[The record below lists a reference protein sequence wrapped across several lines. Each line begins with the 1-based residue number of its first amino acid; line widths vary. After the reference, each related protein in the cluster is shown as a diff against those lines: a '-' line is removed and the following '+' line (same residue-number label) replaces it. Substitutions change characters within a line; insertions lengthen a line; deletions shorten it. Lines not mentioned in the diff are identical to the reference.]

1 MNLVR
6 NALGR
11 LVPAEVR
18 GAGAF
23 DPYEGAFARILAG
36 RPSPAAFPIR
46 KPEPPSRSKVAR
58 DLQTAIERSGLEN
71 GMTISFHH
79 HLRNGD
85 EVIPL
90 VLETLLQMGFR
101 DLTFAPSSIPD
112 SHDCVANYVRKG
124 LIRRI
129 WTSGARG
136 EVGRMI
142 SRGEMEETVIIRS
155 HGGRARAIEE
165 GSIAID
171 VAFLAAPA
179 CDVLG
184 NSAGCA
190 GKSACGS
197 LGYAITDARFAR
209 HVIAVTDNLVEY
221 PLHPHISI
229 SQNLVNQVV
238 VVDSL
243 GDPAK
248 IATGAARITR
258 NPLDLK
264 VAENA
269 YRLIAASGILAP
281 GCSFQVGAGGASLAV
296 AAFVRDYMKEKG
308 IQGSFGLGGISG
320 YMAQMLEEG
329 LFRGLFDVQS
339 FDSAVTGS
347 MVKNRAHMEIDPSW
361 YANPMNQGCLVHNLD
376 VVILAALDVDTDF
389 HVNVMT
395 GNDGVLRGASGGHSD
410 TAAGAKLAIVVAPS
424 FRGGV
429 PTIKDRVQA
438 VVTPGET
445 VDAIVTERG
454 ICINPN
460 RADLWEAA
468 RKANLP
474 VKEIGDLKK
483 EVERFTGVPEPIEMD
498 MSRVVAVVEYRD
510 GTLVD
515 SIYRVKE

>member
-1 MNLVR
+1 MNFVK
-6 NALGR
+6 NAAGR
-11 LVPAEVR
+11 LVPTEVH
-18 GAGAF
+18 GI
-23 DPYEGAFARILAG
+23 GAFAPYRGALSRILEG
-36 RPSPAAFPIR
+36 NPSPSAFPKR
-46 KPEPPSRSKVAR
+46 KPEPPCRSKVAPS
-58 DLQTAIERSGLEN
+58 LKAAIEKSGLEN
-71 GMTISFHH
+71 GMTVSFHH

-85 EVIPL
+85 KVIPL

-112 SHDCVANYVRKG
+112 SHDCVADYVRKG

-142 SRGEMEETVIIRS
+142 SRGEMGEMVIIRS

-165 GSIAID
+165 GSIQID

-179 CDVLG
+179 CDALG
-184 NSAGCA
+184 NFTGCI

-221 PLHPHISI
+221 PLHPHVSVP
-229 SQNLVNQVV
+229 QYLVNRVV

-269 YRLIAASGILAP
+269 YRLLSASGILAP

-296 AAFVRDYMKEKG
+296 AAFVRDHMREKG

-320 YMAQMLEEG
+320 YMSQMLEEG

-339 FDSAVTGS
+339 FDSSVTGS
-347 MVKNRAHMEIDPSW
+347 MVRNRSHMEIDPSW

-376 VVILAALDVDTDF
+376 VVILAALEVDTDF
-389 HVNVMT
+389 NVNVLT
-395 GNDGVLRGASGGHSD
+395 GNDGYLRGASGGHSD
-410 TAAGAKLAIVVAPS
+410 TAAGARVAIVVAPS

-429 PTIKDRVQA
+429 PTIKDRVQTI
-438 VVTPGET
+438 VTPGET
-445 VDAIVTERG
+445 VDAIATERG
-454 ICINPN
+454 ICINPR

-474 VKEIGDLKK
+474 IREITDLKK
-483 EVERFTGVPEPIEMD
+483 EVERFTGVPEPVELD
-498 MSRVVAVVEYRD
+498 TDRVVAVVEYRD
-510 GTLVD
+510 GTLLD
-515 SIYRVKE
+515 SIYRVRE

>member
-1 MNLVR
+1 
-6 NALGR
+6 
-11 LVPAEVR
+11 
-18 GAGAF
+18 
-23 DPYEGAFARILAG
+23 
-36 RPSPAAFPIR
+36 
-46 KPEPPSRSKVAR
+46 
-58 DLQTAIERSGLEN
+58 
-71 GMTISFHH
+71 
-79 HLRNGD
+79 
-85 EVIPL
+85 
-90 VLETLLQMGFR
+90 
-101 DLTFAPSSIPD
+101 
-112 SHDCVANYVRKG
+112 
-124 LIRRI
+124 
-129 WTSGARG
+129 
-136 EVGRMI
+136 MI
-142 SRGEMEETVIIRS
+142 V
-155 HGGRARAIEE
+155 
-165 GSIAID
+165 
-171 VAFLAAPA
+171 
-179 CDVLG
+179 
-184 NSAGCA
+184 
-190 GKSACGS
+190 
-197 LGYAITDARFAR
+197 
-209 HVIAVTDNLVEY
+209 VTDNLVEY
-221 PLHPHISI
+221 PLYPHISI
-229 SQNLVNQVV
+229 PQNLVNQVV
-238 VVDSL
+238 VVGSL

-248 IATGAARITR
+248 IASGAARITR

-296 AAFVRDYMKEKG
+296 AAFVRDHMKEKG

-395 GNDGVLRGASGGHSD
+395 GNDGFLRGASGGHSD

-429 PTIKDRVQA
+429 PTIKDRVQT

-460 RADLWEAA
+460 RPDLWEAA

-474 VKEIGDLKK
+474 VKEIGDLKQ
-483 EVERFTGVPEPIEMD
+483 EVERFTGVPEPVEFD
-498 MSRVVAVVEYRD
+498 TERVVAVVEYRD

-515 SIYRVKE
+515 SIYQVKE